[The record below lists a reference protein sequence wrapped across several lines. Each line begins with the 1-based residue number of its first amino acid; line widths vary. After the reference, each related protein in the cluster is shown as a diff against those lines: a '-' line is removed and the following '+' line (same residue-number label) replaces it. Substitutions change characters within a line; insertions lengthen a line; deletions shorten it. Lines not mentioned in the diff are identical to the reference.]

1 MEHFSLLMSVYIK
14 EQANHLTACFDS
26 IFRQTIPPTEIILVE
41 DGPLT
46 SALYEAISKEEER
59 FPQLKRIKLDT
70 NQGLGIALNKGLQKC
85 SYDIIARM
93 DTDDICVPNRFET
106 QLSYL
111 QNHPEID
118 VIGAWVFEFEESTSK
133 VLGIR
138 SLPEQHKQIY
148 RFGKKRNPMNHPT
161 VMFRKESVLKA
172 GNYLPCPLFEDYYL
186 WGRMLMKGFRFY
198 NIQQPL
204 LYFRRSPEMIKRRG
218 GLSYAKKEISFL
230 KKLHDTGYISK
241 WNLIRNVSQRYI
253 VRILPDY
260 IRSLIYKYLL
270 RLSPNKYQ

>member
-1 MEHFSLLMSVYIK
+1 MKHFSLLMSVYIN

-26 IFRQTIPPTEIILVE
+26 IYKQTVPPTEIILVE

-106 QLSYL
+106 QLNYL
-111 QNHPEID
+111 MKHPEID
-118 VIGAWVFEFEESTSK
+118 VIGAWVFEFEGSTSNI
-133 VLGIR
+133 LGIR
-138 SLPEQHKQIY
+138 SLPEQHKHIY

-172 GNYLPCPLFEDYYL
+172 GSYISCPLFEDYYL
-186 WGRMLMKGFRFY
+186 WGRMLMMGFRFY

-230 KKLHDTGYISK
+230 KKLHETGYISK
-241 WNLIRNVSQRYI
+241 WNLIRNISQRYI

>member
-1 MEHFSLLMSVYIK
+1 MKHFSLLMSVYIN

-26 IFRQTIPPTEIILVE
+26 IYKQTVPPTEIILVE

-70 NQGLGIALNKGLQKC
+70 NQGLGIALNKGLPRC

>member
-1 MEHFSLLMSVYIK
+1 MKHFSLLMSVYIN

-26 IFRQTIPPTEIILVE
+26 IYKQTVPPTEIILVE

-70 NQGLGIALNKGLQKC
+70 NQGLGIALNKGLPKC

-118 VIGAWVFEFEESTSK
+118 VIGA
-133 VLGIR
+133 
-138 SLPEQHKQIY
+138 
-148 RFGKKRNPMNHPT
+148 
-161 VMFRKESVLKA
+161 RKH
-172 GNYLPCPLFEDYYL
+172 F
-186 WGRMLMKGFRFY
+186 
-198 NIQQPL
+198 
-204 LYFRRSPEMIKRRG
+204 
-218 GLSYAKKEISFL
+218 
-230 KKLHDTGYISK
+230 
-241 WNLIRNVSQRYI
+241 
-253 VRILPDY
+253 
-260 IRSLIYKYLL
+260 
-270 RLSPNKYQ
+270 

>member
-1 MEHFSLLMSVYIK
+1 MKHFSLLMSVYIN

-26 IFRQTIPPTEIILVE
+26 IYKQTVPPTEIILVE

-70 NQGLGIALNKGLQKC
+70 NQGLGIALNKGLPKC

>member
-1 MEHFSLLMSVYIK
+1 MSVYIN

-26 IFRQTIPPTEIILVE
+26 IYKQTVPPTEIILVE

-70 NQGLGIALNKGLQKC
+70 NQGLGIALNKGLPKC

-186 WGRMLMKGFRFY
+186 WGRMLMMGFRFY

-230 KKLHDTGYISK
+230 KKLHETGYISK
-241 WNLIRNVSQRYI
+241 WNLIRNISQRYI

>member
-1 MEHFSLLMSVYIK
+1 MKHFSLLMSVYIN

-26 IFRQTIPPTEIILVE
+26 IYKQTVPPTEIILVE

-70 NQGLGIALNKGLQKC
+70 NQGLGIALNKGLPKC

-230 KKLHDTGYISK
+230 KKLHETGYISK
-241 WNLIRNVSQRYI
+241 WNLIRNISQRYI

>member
-1 MEHFSLLMSVYIK
+1 MKHFSLLMSVYIN

-26 IFRQTIPPTEIILVE
+26 IYKQTVPPTEIILVE

-59 FPQLKRIKLDT
+59 FPHLKRIKLDT
-70 NQGLGIALNKGLQKC
+70 NQGLGIALNKGLPKC

-230 KKLHDTGYISK
+230 KKLHETGYISK
-241 WNLIRNVSQRYI
+241 WNLIRNISQRYI